1 MEDTIKKYLIKYNVG
16 TSYVGR
22 ATERE
27 YTTFSCSKE
36 QAIHD
41 AQLSLS
47 HFNNGRKIEVVS
59 CEEVSQ

>member
-1 MEDTIKKYLIKYNVG
+1 MKDTIKKYLIKYNVG

-27 YTTFSCSKE
+27 YTTFSCNRE
-36 QAIHD
+36 QAMHE

-47 HFNNGRKIEVVS
+47 RFNNAN
-59 CEEVSQ
+59 

>member
-1 MEDTIKKYLIKYNVG
+1 MEEVIRKYIIKYKIG

-27 YTTFSCSKE
+27 YTTFSCNKE

-47 HFNNGRKIEVVS
+47 HFNEGRTIEIVS
-59 CEEVSQ
+59 CEEVTE

>member
-1 MEDTIKKYLIKYNVG
+1 LNNDFEVIIMKDTIKKYLIKYNVG

-27 YTTFSCSKE
+27 YTTFSCNRE
-36 QAIHD
+36 QAMHE

-47 HFNNGRKIEVVS
+47 RFNNAN
-59 CEEVSQ
+59 